1 MGQTAENCA
10 RIIINTLQI
19 SLSVEDY
26 IKQVTQIHHKIM
38 PSAQLMPDTE
48 CLYTRAAEIVASEY
62 GKTFT
67 WEMQVAC
74 MGLKARADA
83 KYNID
88 TLDLPLTVDQY
99 LDKVSR
105 VYKTVFPSAQ
115 FMPDT
120 ERLYT
125 EATQIIA
132 SEYNKVYTWE
142 IKVQCMGMKGAM
154 AAQLII
160 DSLELPLTVDQYLK
174 KIISQ
179 YDSLFPN
186 ANILPVETLSETERL
201 YSAAT
206 QIVIGPYGKEY
217 TWEIKWPLMGRVG
230 IELAKGIVGALQVS
244 LSPEEYLT
252 QVEEQYKHLFPL
264 AQLMPGA
271 EKLVR
276 HLHKHNI
283 PIAIASGGAQD
294 SFELKTTNHKEFVS
308 LFSHVVLA
316 STDPEVENG
325 KPAPDVF
332 LICAKRFPDSPNP
345 DQCLVFEDAPNGVE
359 AGVKAG
365 MQVVMVPDPR
375 LAQEKTKG
383 SSQVLKSL
391 EDFKPEL
398 FGLPT
403 YDD

>member
-1 MGQTAENCA
+1 MCP
-10 RIIINTLQI
+10 L
-19 SLSVEDY
+19 
-26 IKQVTQIHHKIM
+26 KPVTHVIFDM
-38 PSAQLMPDTE
+38 DGLLLDTE

-115 FMPDT
+115 F
-120 ERLYT
+120 
-125 EATQIIA
+125 
-132 SEYNKVYTWE
+132 
-142 IKVQCMGMKGAM
+142 
-154 AAQLII
+154 
-160 DSLELPLTVDQYLK
+160 
-174 KIISQ
+174 
-179 YDSLFPN
+179 
-186 ANILPVETLSETERL
+186 
-201 YSAAT
+201 
-206 QIVIGPYGKEY
+206 
-217 TWEIKWPLMGRVG
+217 
-230 IELAKGIVGALQVS
+230 
-244 LSPEEYLT
+244 
-252 QVEEQYKHLFPL
+252 
-264 AQLMPGA
+264 MPGA

>member
-1 MGQTAENCA
+1 MCP
-10 RIIINTLQI
+10 L
-19 SLSVEDY
+19 
-26 IKQVTQIHHKIM
+26 KPVTHVIFDM
-38 PSAQLMPDTE
+38 D
-48 CLYTRAAEIVASEY
+48 
-62 GKTFT
+62 
-67 WEMQVAC
+67 
-74 MGLKARADA
+74 GL
-83 KYNID
+83 
-88 TLDLPLTVDQY
+88 LL
-99 LDKVSR
+99 
-105 VYKTVFPSAQ
+105 
-115 FMPDT
+115 DT

-186 ANILPVETLSETERL
+186 ANIL
-201 YSAAT
+201 
-206 QIVIGPYGKEY
+206 
-217 TWEIKWPLMGRVG
+217 
-230 IELAKGIVGALQVS
+230 
-244 LSPEEYLT
+244 
-252 QVEEQYKHLFPL
+252 
-264 AQLMPGA
+264 PGA

>member
-1 MGQTAENCA
+1 MCPLKPVTHVIFDMDGLLLDNVDLY
-10 RIIINTLQI
+10 RIIHNQVLAPYGH
-19 SLSVEDY
+19 SV
-26 IKQVTQIHHKIM
+26 
-38 PSAQLMPDTE
+38 
-48 CLYTRAAEIVASEY
+48 
-62 GKTFT
+62 T
-67 WEMQVAC
+67 WEHIMAEMGHTGLEVAQKFC
-74 MGLKARADA
+74 GMFNL
-83 KYNID
+83 NI
-88 TLDLPLTVDQY
+88 
-99 LDKVSR
+99 
-105 VYKTVFPSAQ
+105 
-115 FMPDT
+115 
-120 ERLYT
+120 
-125 EATQIIA
+125 
-132 SEYNKVYTWE
+132 
-142 IKVQCMGMKGAM
+142 
-154 AAQLII
+154 
-160 DSLELPLTVDQYLK
+160 
-174 KIISQ
+174 
-179 YDSLFPN
+179 
-186 ANILPVETLSETERL
+186 
-201 YSAAT
+201 
-206 QIVIGPYGKEY
+206 
-217 TWEIKWPLMGRVG
+217 
-230 IELAKGIVGALQVS
+230 
-244 LSPEEYLT
+244 SPEEYI
-252 QVEEQYKHLFPL
+252 QKVKSHYPEVF
-264 AQLMPGA
+264 PGA

>member
-1 MGQTAENCA
+1 MCPLKPVTHVIFDMDGLLLDTETLYTAATESVIEPFGKIFTWELKVAQMGQTAENCA

-38 PSAQLMPDTE
+38 PS
-48 CLYTRAAEIVASEY
+48 
-62 GKTFT
+62 
-67 WEMQVAC
+67 
-74 MGLKARADA
+74 
-83 KYNID
+83 
-88 TLDLPLTVDQY
+88 
-99 LDKVSR
+99 
-105 VYKTVFPSAQ
+105 
-115 FMPDT
+115 
-120 ERLYT
+120 
-125 EATQIIA
+125 
-132 SEYNKVYTWE
+132 
-142 IKVQCMGMKGAM
+142 
-154 AAQLII
+154 
-160 DSLELPLTVDQYLK
+160 
-174 KIISQ
+174 
-179 YDSLFPN
+179 
-186 ANILPVETLSETERL
+186 
-201 YSAAT
+201 
-206 QIVIGPYGKEY
+206 
-217 TWEIKWPLMGRVG
+217 
-230 IELAKGIVGALQVS
+230 
-244 LSPEEYLT
+244 
-252 QVEEQYKHLFPL
+252 